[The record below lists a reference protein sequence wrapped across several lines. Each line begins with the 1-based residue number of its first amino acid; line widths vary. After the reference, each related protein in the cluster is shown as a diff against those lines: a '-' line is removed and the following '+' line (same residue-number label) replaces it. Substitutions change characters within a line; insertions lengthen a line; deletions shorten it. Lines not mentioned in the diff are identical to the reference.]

1 MILQRS
7 YKMSLLLFNKGDIGH
22 WLPEAPDIEGQIS
35 LDNISNVT
43 ITAVADNQSLQYNS
57 ATTKWENADI
67 VANSIDG
74 GTY

>member
-7 YKMSLLLFNKGDIGH
+7 YKMSLLIFGPGVPGH
-22 WLPEAPDIEGQIS
+22 WLPEAPDVEGQIS
-35 LDNISNVT
+35 LNNISNVT
-43 ITAVADNQSLQYNS
+43 ITAVTDNQSLQYNA
-57 ATTKWENADI
+57 ATSKWENADI

>member
-1 MILQRS
+1 
-7 YKMSLLLFNKGDIGH
+7 MSIVTLNQGTQAHFMAEG
-22 WLPEAPDIEGQIS
+22 PDVEGQIS

-57 ATTKWENADI
+57 ATSKWENADI

>member
-1 MILQRS
+1 
-7 YKMSLLLFNKGDIGH
+7 MSLLILDKGDIGF

-35 LDNISNVT
+35 LNNISNVT
-43 ITAVADNQSLQYNS
+43 ITSPSNNQSLQYNT
-57 ATTKWENADI
+57 ATSQWENADI